1 METPEF
7 PNNSMKAQKAP
18 HAEPAS
24 EKANVTKVI
33 SGEAVRRKKPLGKR
47 FREFFIS
54 SEDPRNVMEFLF
66 EEHVLPGLRDV
77 LFDSAS
83 AGLERK
89 LYGDSSYRPG
99 GRRRATGAA
108 GNVMNTLTNYGAFS
122 SGPIGN
128 PNQTG
133 AISRRARQ
141 TLNFGEVVVA
151 TKAEAEGVLDT
162 MFEVLSKFEEVTVAE
177 FMKMVGET
185 PDFQAEKHGWTDLR
199 GSRVVRAK
207 GGGYTWSLPPTE
219 ELA

>member
-7 PNNSMKAQKAP
+7 PNNSTKAKQA
-18 HAEPAS
+18 ARAQPAS
-24 EKANVTKVI
+24 ERPDVKKVI

-47 FREFFIS
+47 LREFFIS
-54 SEDPRNVMEFLF
+54 SEDPRSIFEYLM
-66 EEHVLPGLRDV
+66 EEHILPGARDV
-77 LFDSAS
+77 IFDTAS

-89 LYGDSSYRPG
+89 LYGDSYRPRSG
-99 GRRRATGAA
+99 GRGRASG
-108 GNVMNTLTNYGAFS
+108 GQSNMFNTLTNYGAFS

-128 PNQTG
+128 PNSPAT
-133 AISRRARQ
+133 SRRARQ
-141 TLNFGEVVVA
+141 TLNFGEMVVP
-151 TKAEAEGVLDT
+151 TKVEAEGVLDT
-162 MFEVLSKFEEVTVAE
+162 MFEILSKFEEVTVGE
-177 FMKMVGET
+177 FMKMLGEV